1 MGSAF
6 NFLVAVRSWNFALA
20 IVCGDPVVWKPS
32 TKTPLT
38 ALAWQALFKRALK
51 RFSDAPDS
59 RWAAPLWGGKF
70 APRIAG
76 RFGRTTLELG
86 GNNGKIV
93 TPMADL
99 DLATLALLFA
109 AVGTVGQRCI
119 SLRRLIVQRDIYDP
133 VLERLKKAYASI
145 AVGDPLAPKT
155 LVGPLIDKRAFDHM
169 QAMFKAVAKEGGK
182 VTGGGRVLARRYP
195 KAY

>member
-1 MGSAF
+1 MVSAF

-59 RWAAPLWGGKF
+59 RSEVVIALCKIAS
-70 APRIAG
+70 RIAG
-76 RFGRTTLELG
+76 RFGRTILGLG
-86 GNNGKIV
+86 GNNGMIV
-93 TPMADL
+93 SPTADL
-99 DLATLALLFA
+99 DLSICAILFA
-109 AVGTVGQRCI
+109 AVGTFGQRFT
-119 SLRRLIVQRDIYDP
+119 SLRRLIVQRDIYDA
-133 VLERLKKAYASI
+133 VLERLKKAYANI